1 MAPDIVGELS
11 TLRLWLV
18 VPRSLAYAGEDL
30 GRVRRFLKDKVPLD
44 GSVVPQI
51 FWTELRERLI
61 RVVCANDLTKKW
73 VEAQIAASGQGWMAG
88 KKKYLPATLK
98 KIYLSNKTGLD
109 P

>member
-1 MAPDIVGELS
+1 MVRELS

-61 RVVCANDLTKKW
+61 RVVCANDLTRKW
-73 VEAQIAASGQGWMAG
+73 VEAQIAAS
-88 KKKYLPATLK
+88 
-98 KIYLSNKTGLD
+98 
-109 P
+109 